1 MNTSSVTTTE
11 GIKIEVLPEYLGND
25 SSPDENKYVWSY
37 LITIKNEGSEWA
49 KLISRHWIIIN
60 SAGDKEEVVGPGVVG
75 YTPELKPGDTFTYTS
90 YCPLSTAWGTMEGS
104 YSFIRRDGSEFK
116 AEIDRFYLVSPF
128 AIHET
133 ED

>member
-1 MNTSSVTTTE
+1 M
-11 GIKIEVLPEYLGND
+11 
-25 SSPDENKYVWSY
+25 
-37 LITIKNEGSEWA
+37 ITIKNEGSEWA